1 MASTETKT
9 AAPAQDQQRC
19 IKCHRILRNAS
30 PDGLGPKCRGK
41 VRKATKAPAMSD
53 FKPHLVEKAVEML
66 EQGAVQPLRKSSKNQ
81 VFLVVSEDGSQTYR
95 TARAACTCK
104 AGLRGQHMCKHRIA
118 VIALTVQAAPESQ
131 SAPIALGIAA

>member
-1 MASTETKT
+1 MASTATTK
-9 AAPAQDQQRC
+9 APAQPEQQRC

-30 PDGLGPKCRGK
+30 PDGLGPKCRGR
-41 VRKATKAPAMSD
+41 VRKATKAPAMAA
-53 FKPHLVEKAVEML
+53 FKPALVEKAVEML
-66 EQGAVQPLRKSSKNQ
+66 EQGAVQPLRKSGKNE

-118 VIALTVQAAPESQ
+118 VIALTVRATAEQ